1 MKFDYNIED
10 KQVIKFAF
18 IFSALG
24 LITLVITIS
33 VYVLKG
39 YINGNDIEPSL
50 FGTLGDFIG
59 GIIGTIFT
67 IVATSLVFIT
77 YRSQKDELKQTN
89 EIARNQSRT
98 LVLQQFEN
106 TFFNLLISLNDTS
119 RNLRGVLP
127 LMNGHA
133 YDPELSGEDDEI
145 DEGKY
150 IKWAMQTLNLTI
162 LDGVKPDGGSI
173 PLIDNVIEIFD
184 EFYQKYLIYA
194 NHYFNHFA
202 LILRFIDNSLIDNK
216 KFYTDILRSKM
227 QKDELGLIYLY
238 GLSNEGKEKI
248 YQFLQKYNFLESIPR
263 NTFYIQDIVNSK
275 AYPFISFI
283 HLGINEKDLIFI
295 KSIVQNPDEIK
306 SVTDISLF
314 QWYCYKYNYSNLD
327 LGRLYRF
334 YSQNEIKGMEENT
347 RIACSRIL
355 KYLKYLGYNV

>member
-1 MKFDYNIED
+1 MKFDFNIKD
-10 KQVIKFAF
+10 KHVIKFAF
-18 IFSALG
+18 VFSALG
-24 LITLVITIS
+24 LITLVITIL
-33 VYVLKG
+33 VYLFKG
-39 YINGNDIEPSL
+39 YINGNDIDPSL

-89 EIARNQSRT
+89 EIALNQSKT

-106 TFFNLLISLNDTS
+106 TFFNLLISFNDTS

-127 LMNGHA
+127 LMHGPD
-133 YDPELSGEDDEI
+133 YEPELSDEVDEI

-162 LDGVKPDGGSI
+162 WDWVEEAGETI

-184 EFYQKYLIYA
+184 EFFQKYLIYT

-202 LILRFIDNSLIDNK
+202 LILRFIDSSLIDKK

-238 GLSNEGKEKI
+238 GLSKEGKDKI
-248 YQFLQKYNFLESIPR
+248 YDFLQKYNFLESIPQ
-263 NTFYIQDIVNSK
+263 NTFYKKNIVDSK
-275 AYPFISFI
+275 AYPFISFV
-283 HLGINEKDLIFI
+283 HLDIKEKDLIFI
-295 KSIVQNPDEIK
+295 KSIIRNPDK
-306 SVTDISLF
+306 ISPVDDFALF
-314 QWYCYKYNYSNLD
+314 QWYCDKYNYGILD
-327 LGRLYRF
+327 LGRIYRF
-334 YSQNEIKGMEENT
+334 YSENEIKGMEENT
-347 RIACSRIL
+347 RIACFRIL
-355 KYLKYLGYNV
+355 KYVEKLGYII

>member
-1 MKFDYNIED
+1 MKFDFNIKD
-10 KQVIKFAF
+10 KDVIKFAF
-18 IFSALG
+18 VFSFLG
-24 LITLVITIS
+24 LTTLVITIS
-33 VYVLKG
+33 VYLFKG
-39 YINGNDIEPSL
+39 YINGNDIDPSL

-77 YRSQKDELKQTN
+77 YRSQKEELTQTN
-89 EIARNQSRT
+89 VIARNQGKT

-106 TFFNLLISLNDTS
+106 TFFNLLSSYNDTS

-127 LMNGHA
+127 LMNGTL
-133 YDPELSGEDDEI
+133 YEPELSGETDEI

-162 LDGVKPDGGSI
+162 LAEVKTDEESV

-184 EFYQKYLIYA
+184 EFYQAYLIYI

-202 LILRFIDNSLIDNK
+202 LILRFIDSSLIENK

-227 QKDELGLIYLY
+227 QMDELGLIYLY
-238 GLSNEGKEKI
+238 GVSNEGKDKI

-263 NTFYIQDIVNSK
+263 NTFYNQDIVNSK

-283 HLGINEKDLIFI
+283 HLGINEKDSIFI
-295 KSIVQNPDEIK
+295 KSIIQNPDKIN
-306 SVTDISLF
+306 SITDISLF
-314 QWYCYKYNYSNLD
+314 QWYCDKYNYSSLD

-334 YSQNEIKGMEENT
+334 YSQNEIHGMEENT

-355 KYLKYLGYNV
+355 KYLECLGYNV